1 MEEKVFYLTT
11 AIDYA
16 NANPHIGHVYE
27 KIVSDVI
34 VRVHRLLG
42 YRTRFSTGT
51 DEHGEK
57 IYKAAKANNETPQE
71 FVDRIVPSGFQALY
85 DRLNISYDRFI
96 RTTEPGHKAFVQK
109 MLQKTYEAGDIYLA
123 EYEGLYSVGSERY
136 VTDKELVGGILPGDK
151 DPPELRREQNYFFKM
166 EKYRPWLLEHLAQN
180 PDFIQPAQWRN
191 ELLEMLRE
199 PIGDLSISR
208 PLERLPWGIPIPW
221 DDGHVVYVWYDA
233 LINYLSQLYTD
244 VLKPGDSEVFWQ
256 KAWHVIGK
264 DILRPH
270 AIFWTTMLKAAGYPI
285 YERLNIHGHILAPD
299 GQKMGKSLG
308 NAINPL
314 ELLEKYGIDA
324 VRYALVRDTTYGP
337 DSTFGENDLISRL
350 NSDLANDLGNLL
362 SRVLSMVEKY
372 CKDGV
377 IPTPSSYTER
387 ELGIKEAAE
396 ALPQRLLKETRDLRL
411 HLGIEAV
418 LEFVRDLNRFV
429 AESQPWDIYKKI
441 KVQKPRNSSV
451 APSNVGDIEEI
462 MFEQQLNTVLYTL
475 VEGIRFASL
484 LLEPVIPTKAL
495 EIRAQL
501 GLEAIDATGV
511 HGTQEGVN
519 QLKWGIIPGGTKIQS
534 EQNRKILFPK
544 IELEK
549 PKSSI
554 VGALLAA
561 PFQKEKAVV
570 SEPVK
575 ETSSELITINDF
587 MKVDL
592 RIAEVLT
599 CEKLEKS
606 DKLLKFTLRVGE
618 ETRTVLSGI
627 AAWYDPATLVGRRVV
642 LVANLAPRVMR
653 GVESQGMILSAED
666 EHGNVVLLTPE
677 KLVAGGARVR

>member
-57 IYKAAKANNETPQE
+57 IYKAAKAGNETPQE

-96 RTTEPGHKAFVQK
+96 RTTEAGHKVFVQE
-109 MLQKTYEAGDIYLA
+109 MLQKTYDAGDIYLA
-123 EYEGLYSVGSERY
+123 EYEGLYSVGAERY
-136 VTDKELVGGILPGDK
+136 VTDKELVNGILPGDK

-180 PDFIQPAQWRN
+180 PEFIQPAQWRN

-244 VLKPGDSEVFWQ
+244 GLTLEDSETFWK

-270 AIFWTTMLKAAGYPI
+270 AIFWTTMLKAANYPI

-308 NAINPL
+308 NAVNPI

-337 DSTFGENDLISRL
+337 DSAFGENDLISRL

-372 CKDGV
+372 RDGV
-377 IPTPSSYTER
+377 VPLPSDYSER
-387 ELGIKEAAE
+387 ELGIKAAAE
-396 ALPQRLLKETRDLRL
+396 ALPAKLLEETRDLRL
-411 HLGIEAV
+411 HLAIEAV

-429 AESQPWDIYKKI
+429 AESKPWELA
-441 KVQKPRNSSV
+441 RNPESS
-451 APSNVGDIEEI
+451 SRLDS
-462 MFEQQLNTVLYTL
+462 VLYTL
-475 VEGIRFASL
+475 LEGIRIASL

-511 HGTQEGVN
+511 NSSRDGVN
-519 QLKWGIIPGGTKIQS
+519 SLIWGATPSGIKIKPGG
-534 EQNRKILFPK
+534 ILFPK
-544 IELEK
+544 IEL
-549 PKSSI
+549 

-561 PFQKEKAVV
+561 PEVAPQPKPQKEKSTVT
-570 SEPVK
+570 EPVQ
-575 ETSSELITINDF
+575 ETSSEFINIDDF

-606 DKLLKFTLRVGE
+606 DKLLKFTLKVGE

-677 KLVAGGARVR
+677 KLVNGGARVR

>member
-96 RTTEPGHKAFVQK
+96 RTTEAGHKAFVQE
-109 MLQKTYEAGDIYLA
+109 MLQKTYDAGDIYLA
-123 EYEGLYSVGSERY
+123 EYEGLYSVGAERY
-136 VTDKELVGGILPGDK
+136 VTDKELVNGILPGDK

-166 EKYRPWLLEHLAQN
+166 EKYRSWLLEHLQQN
-180 PDFIQPAQWRN
+180 PEFIQPAQWRN

-244 VLKPGDSEVFWQ
+244 GLKLEDSTVFWE

-270 AIFWTTMLKAAGYPI
+270 AIFWTTMLKAASYPI

-308 NAINPL
+308 NAINPI

-337 DSTFGENDLISRL
+337 DSAFGENDLISRL

-372 CKDGV
+372 RDGV
-377 IPTPSSYTER
+377 VPTPSDYSER
-387 ELGIKEAAE
+387 EIGIKTAAE
-396 ALPQRLLKETRDLRL
+396 ALPERLLQETRDLRL
-411 HLGIEAV
+411 HLAIEAV

-429 AESQPWDIYKKI
+429 AESKPWDLARN
-441 KVQKPRNSSV
+441 VDNSSRL
-451 APSNVGDIEEI
+451 D
-462 MFEQQLNTVLYTL
+462 TVLYTL
-475 VEGIRFASL
+475 LEGIRFASL
-484 LLEPVIPTKAL
+484 LLEPVIPIKAL
-495 EIRAQL
+495 EIRSQL

-511 HGTQEGVN
+511 HGTTDGVN
-519 QLKWGIIPGGTKIQS
+519 ALQWGATPAGVKIKPS
-534 EQNRKILFPK
+534 GILFPK

-549 PKSSI
+549 PETPVVPQPK
-554 VGALLAA
+554 
-561 PFQKEKAVV
+561 PQKEKTPV
-570 SEPVK
+570 SETIK
-575 ETSSELITINDF
+575 ETSSEFINIDDF

-606 DKLLKFTLRVGE
+606 DKLLKFTLKLGE

-627 AAWYDPATLVGRRVV
+627 AAWYDPATLIGRRVV

-666 EHGNVVLLTPE
+666 ENGNVVLLTPE
-677 KLVAGGARVR
+677 KLVNGGARVR

>member
-1 MEEKVFYLTT
+1 
-11 AIDYA
+11 
-16 NANPHIGHVYE
+16 
-27 KIVSDVI
+27 
-34 VRVHRLLG
+34 
-42 YRTRFSTGT
+42 
-51 DEHGEK
+51 
-57 IYKAAKANNETPQE
+57 
-71 FVDRIVPSGFQALY
+71 LY

-96 RTTEPGHKAFVQK
+96 RTTEAGHKVFVQE
-109 MLQKTYEAGDIYLA
+109 MLQKTYDAGDIYLA
-123 EYEGLYSVGSERY
+123 EYEGLYSVGAERY
-136 VTDKELVGGILPGDK
+136 VTDKELVNGILPGDK

-244 VLKPGDSEVFWQ
+244 GLKPGDSELFWN

-270 AIFWTTMLKAAGYPI
+270 AIFWTTMLKAANYPI

-308 NAINPL
+308 NAVNPI

-337 DSTFGENDLISRL
+337 DSAFGENDLISRL

-372 CKDGV
+372 RDGV
-377 IPTPSSYTER
+377 VPVPSEYSQR
-387 ELGIKEAAE
+387 ELGIKTAAE
-396 ALPQRLLKETRDLRL
+396 SLPARLLEQTRDLRL
-411 HLGIEAV
+411 HLAIESV

-429 AESQPWDIYKKI
+429 AESKPWELA
-441 KVQKPRNSSV
+441 RNPDSS
-451 APSNVGDIEEI
+451 SRLD
-462 MFEQQLNTVLYTL
+462 TVLYTL
-475 VEGIRFASL
+475 LEGIRFASL

-501 GLEAIDATGV
+501 GLEAIDATGIN
-511 HGTQEGVN
+511 GTTHGVN
-519 QLKWGIIPGGTKIQS
+519 SLTWGATPPGIKI
-534 EQNRKILFPK
+534 KAGGILFPK
-544 IELEK
+544 IEIEK
-549 PKSSI
+549 PETP
-554 VGALLAA
+554 VA
-561 PFQKEKAVV
+561 PQPKTQKEKPAVT
-570 SEPVK
+570 EPVK
-575 ETSSELITINDF
+575 ETSSELINIDDF

-592 RIAEVLT
+592 RIAEVMA

-606 DKLLKFTLRVGE
+606 DKLLKFTLKLGE

-666 EHGNVVLLTPE
+666 ENGNVVLLTPE
-677 KLVAGGARVR
+677 KLVNGGARVR

>member
-1 MEEKVFYLTT
+1 MDEKVFYLTT

-42 YRTRFSTGT
+42 YQTRFSTGT

-96 RTTEPGHKAFVQK
+96 RTTEPGHKAFVQE
-109 MLQKTYEAGDIYLA
+109 MLQKTYDAGDIYLA
-123 EYEGLYSVGSERY
+123 EYEGLYSVGAERY

-166 EKYRPWLLEHLAQN
+166 EKYRPWLLTHLKEN
-180 PDFIQPAQWRN
+180 PEFIQPAQWRN

-244 VLKPGDSEVFWQ
+244 NLEPADSEKIWK

-270 AIFWTTMLKAAGYPI
+270 AIFWTTMLKAANYPM

-308 NAINPL
+308 NAINPI
-314 ELLEKYGIDA
+314 ELLEKYGVDA
-324 VRYALVRDTTYGP
+324 VRYALVRDTTFGP
-337 DSTFGENDLISRL
+337 DSAFGENDLISRL

-372 CKDGV
+372 RDGV
-377 IPTPSSYTER
+377 IPTPGEFDAR
-387 ELGIKEAAE
+387 ELSIKAAAE
-396 ALPQRLLKETRDLRL
+396 ALPATLLEETRDLRL
-411 HLGIEAV
+411 HLAIEAV

-429 AESQPWDIYKKI
+429 AESKPWELA
-441 KVQKPRNSSV
+441 RNPESASRL
-451 APSNVGDIEEI
+451 D
-462 MFEQQLNTVLYTL
+462 TVLYTL
-475 VEGIRFASL
+475 LEGIRFASL

-511 HGTQEGVN
+511 HGTRDGVN
-519 QLKWGIIPGGTKIQS
+519 ALTWGSLPPGIKINPS
-534 EQNRKILFPK
+534 GILFPK

-549 PKSSI
+549 PESNN

-561 PFQKEKAVV
+561 PTQIPTQTKKEKQPS
-570 SEPVK
+570 SEPAPQA
-575 ETSSELITINDF
+575 SSEFINIDDF

-606 DKLLKFTLRVGE
+606 DKLLKFTLKLGE

-642 LVANLAPRVMR
+642 LVANLAPRTMR

-666 EHGNVVLLTPE
+666 ENGNVVLLSPE
-677 KLVAGGARVR
+677 KLVSGGARVR

>member
-1 MEEKVFYLTT
+1 
-11 AIDYA
+11 
-16 NANPHIGHVYE
+16 
-27 KIVSDVI
+27 
-34 VRVHRLLG
+34 
-42 YRTRFSTGT
+42 
-51 DEHGEK
+51 
-57 IYKAAKANNETPQE
+57 
-71 FVDRIVPSGFQALY
+71 
-85 DRLNISYDRFI
+85 
-96 RTTEPGHKAFVQK
+96 
-109 MLQKTYEAGDIYLA
+109 
-123 EYEGLYSVGSERY
+123 
-136 VTDKELVGGILPGDK
+136 
-151 DPPELRREQNYFFKM
+151 
-166 EKYRPWLLEHLAQN
+166 LLEHLAQN

-244 VLKPGDSEVFWQ
+244 GLTPQDSEEFWK

-270 AIFWTTMLKAAGYPI
+270 AIFWTTMLKAANYPI

-308 NAINPL
+308 NAVNPI

-337 DSTFGENDLISRL
+337 DSAFGENDLISRL

-362 SRVLSMVEKY
+362 SRVLSMVEKFR
-372 CKDGV
+372 DGV
-377 IPTPSSYTER
+377 VPVPSDYSVR
-387 ELGIKEAAE
+387 ELGIKAAAE
-396 ALPQRLLKETRDLRL
+396 ALPARLLEETRDLRL
-411 HLGIEAV
+411 HLAIEAV

-429 AESQPWDIYKKI
+429 AESKPWDLARI
-441 KVQKPRNSSV
+441 PDNSSRL
-451 APSNVGDIEEI
+451 D
-462 MFEQQLNTVLYTL
+462 TVLYTL
-475 VEGIRFASL
+475 LEGIRFASL

-511 HGTQEGVN
+511 NGTRDGVN
-519 QLKWGIIPGGTKIQS
+519 SLVWGATPSGIKIKLGG
-534 EQNRKILFPK
+534 ILFPK

-549 PKSSI
+549 PEPPVSPQLK
-554 VGALLAA
+554 
-561 PFQKEKAVV
+561 PQKEKPTV
-570 SEPVK
+570 SETVN
-575 ETSSELITINDF
+575 ETSSEFINIDDF

-592 RIAEVLT
+592 RIAEVIT

-606 DKLLKFTLRVGE
+606 DKLLKFTLKLGE

-627 AAWYDPATLVGRRVV
+627 AAWYDPATLIGRRVV

-666 EHGNVVLLTPE
+666 ENGNVVLLSPE
-677 KLVAGGARVR
+677 KLVNGGARVR

>member
-34 VRVHRLLG
+34 VRTHRLLG

-57 IYKAAKANNETPQE
+57 IYKAAKAINETPQE

-96 RTTEPGHKAFVQK
+96 RTTELGHKAFVQE
-109 MLQKTYEAGDIYLA
+109 MLQKTYDAGDIYLA
-123 EYEGLYSVGSERY
+123 EYEGLYSVGAERY
-136 VTDKELVGGILPGDK
+136 VTDKELVNGILPGDK
-151 DPPELRREQNYFFKM
+151 EPPELRREQNYFFKM
-166 EKYRPWLLEHLAQN
+166 EKYRPWLLEHLRTN
-180 PDFIQPAQWRN
+180 PEFIQPAQWRN

-244 VLKPGDSEVFWQ
+244 GLSPEDSDLFW
-256 KAWHVIGK
+256 KKTWHVIGK

-270 AIFWTTMLKAAGYPI
+270 AIFWTTMLKAANYPM

-308 NAINPL
+308 NAVNPL
-314 ELLEKYGIDA
+314 ELLEKYGVDA
-324 VRYALVRDTTYGP
+324 VRYALVRDTTFGP
-337 DSTFGENDLISRL
+337 DSAFGENDLISRL

-372 CKDGV
+372 RGGV
-377 IPTPSSYTER
+377 VPTPGVYSVR
-387 ELGIKEAAE
+387 ELGIKTAGE
-396 ALPQRLLKETRDLRL
+396 ALPGRLLEETRNLRL
-411 HLGIEAV
+411 HLAIEAV
-418 LEFVRDLNRFV
+418 LEFVRDLNRYV
-429 AESQPWDIYKKI
+429 AESKPWELARDENAAS
-441 KVQKPRNSSV
+441 RL
-451 APSNVGDIEEI
+451 D
-462 MFEQQLNTVLYTL
+462 TVLYTL
-475 VEGIRFASL
+475 LEGIRFASL

-501 GLEAIDATGV
+501 GLEAVSATGINPTLDGANSLV
-511 HGTQEGVN
+511 WGATPLGV
-519 QLKWGIIPGGTKIQS
+519 KIQPAG
-534 EQNRKILFPK
+534 ILFVK

-549 PKSSI
+549 PELPNAAHGSAPTPQPSKKEKPAVSEI
-554 VGALLAA
+554 VAA
-561 PFQKEKAVV
+561 PL
-570 SEPVK
+570 SEF
-575 ETSSELITINDF
+575 INIDDF

-606 DKLLKFTLRVGE
+606 DKLLKFTLKLGE

-642 LVANLAPRVMR
+642 LVANLAPRTMR

-666 EHGNVVLLTPE
+666 ENGNVVLLSPE
-677 KLVAGGARVR
+677 KLVNGGARVR

>member
-57 IYKAAKANNETPQE
+57 IYKAAKANHETPQE

-96 RTTEPGHKAFVQK
+96 RTTEAGHKAFVQV
-109 MLQKTYEAGDIYLA
+109 MLQKTHDAGDIYLA
-123 EYEGLYSVGSERY
+123 EYEGLYSVGAERY
-136 VTDKELVGGILPGDK
+136 VTDKELVNGILPGDK

-244 VLKPGDSEVFWQ
+244 GLTPEDSEVFW
-256 KAWHVIGK
+256 KHAWHVIGK

-270 AIFWTTMLKAAGYPI
+270 AIFWTTMLKAANYPM

-337 DSTFGENDLISRL
+337 DSAFGENDLISRL

-362 SRVLSMVEKY
+362 SRVLSMVQKY
-372 CKDGV
+372 RDGV
-377 IPTPSSYTER
+377 VPAPSDYSER
-387 ELGIKEAAE
+387 ELGIKAAAE
-396 ALPQRLLKETRDLRL
+396 ALPAKLLEETRDLRL
-411 HLGIEAV
+411 HLAIEAV

-429 AESQPWDIYKKI
+429 AESKPWELA
-441 KVQKPRNSSV
+441 RNLDSS
-451 APSNVGDIEEI
+451 SRLD
-462 MFEQQLNTVLYTL
+462 TVLYTL
-475 VEGIRFASL
+475 LEGIRFASL

-501 GLEAIDATGV
+501 GLDAVDATGV
-511 HGTQEGVN
+511 NGTRDGVN
-519 QLKWGIIPGGTKIQS
+519 ALVWGATPSGISIKPGG
-534 EQNRKILFPK
+534 ILFPK

-549 PKSSI
+549 SEPSN

-561 PFQKEKAVV
+561 PNAATQPKPQKEKPAVID
-570 SEPVK
+570 PAK
-575 ETSSELITINDF
+575 ETSSEFITIDEF

-592 RIAEVLT
+592 RIAEVVA

-606 DKLLKFTLRVGE
+606 DKLLKFTLKLGE

-677 KLVAGGARVR
+677 KLVNGGARVR

>member
-34 VRVHRLLG
+34 VRTHRLLG

-57 IYKAAKANNETPQE
+57 IYKAAKAINETPQE

-96 RTTEPGHKAFVQK
+96 RTTEPGHKAFVQE
-109 MLQKTYEAGDIYLA
+109 MLQKTYDAGDIYLA
-123 EYEGLYSVGSERY
+123 EYEGLYSVGAERY
-136 VTDKELVGGILPGDK
+136 VTDKELVNGILPGDK
-151 DPPELRREQNYFFKM
+151 EPPELRREQNYFFKM
-166 EKYRPWLLEHLAQN
+166 EKYRPWLLEHLRTN
-180 PDFIQPAQWRN
+180 PEFIQPAQWRN

-244 VLKPGDSEVFWQ
+244 GLSPEDSDLFW
-256 KAWHVIGK
+256 KKTWHVIGK

-270 AIFWTTMLKAAGYPI
+270 AIFWTTMLKAANYPM

-308 NAINPL
+308 NAVNPL
-314 ELLEKYGIDA
+314 ELLEKYGVDA
-324 VRYALVRDTTYGP
+324 VRYALVRDTTFGP
-337 DSTFGENDLISRL
+337 DSAFGENDLISRL

-372 CKDGV
+372 RGGIV
-377 IPTPSSYTER
+377 PTPGVYSVR
-387 ELGIKEAAE
+387 ELGIKTAGE
-396 ALPQRLLKETRDLRL
+396 ALPGRLLEETRNLRL
-411 HLGIEAV
+411 HLAIEAV
-418 LEFVRDLNRFV
+418 LEFVRDLNRYV
-429 AESQPWDIYKKI
+429 AESKPWELARDENAAS
-441 KVQKPRNSSV
+441 RL
-451 APSNVGDIEEI
+451 D
-462 MFEQQLNTVLYTL
+462 TVLYTL
-475 VEGIRFASL
+475 LEGIRFASL

-501 GLEAIDATGV
+501 GLEAVSATGINPTLDGANSLV
-511 HGTQEGVN
+511 WGATPLGV
-519 QLKWGIIPGGTKIQS
+519 KIQPAG
-534 EQNRKILFPK
+534 ILFVK

-549 PKSSI
+549 PELPNAAHGSAPTPQPSKKEKPAVSEI
-554 VGALLAA
+554 VAA
-561 PFQKEKAVV
+561 PL
-570 SEPVK
+570 SEF
-575 ETSSELITINDF
+575 INIDDF

-606 DKLLKFTLRVGE
+606 DKLLKFTLKLGE

-666 EHGNVVLLTPE
+666 ENGNVVLLSPE
-677 KLVAGGARVR
+677 KLVNGGARVR